1 MNITDSSGRKNGLK
15 LYRLVCQNVA
25 IGGINGL
32 AALMGFSC
40 KKMYG
45 CFVGTK
51 LRVHNI

>member
-1 MNITDSSGRKNGLK
+1 MNITDSSGCKNGVQ
-15 LYRLVCQNVA
+15 LYRLVCQDVA

-32 AALMGFSC
+32 ATLMGFSC

-51 LRVHNI
+51 LSVHNI